1 MTVFDSAMEQLDR
14 AAKLIGLK
22 PDVFEILKEPEN
34 IITISIPVKLDD
46 GTTKEFQGYRVQ
58 YNSARGPYK
67 GGIRFHQDTDI
78 EEVKALAFWMALK
91 CAVVDIPL
99 GGGKGGVTIDPKKY
113 SDQEIE
119 QVARGWARG
128 MAEVIGPDK
137 DIPAPDVNTT
147 PQIMAWM
154 ADEYSKV
161 VGKDSPGVVTGKLIE
176 AGGSE
181 GRDTATAQGGF
192 YVLEAL
198 KDIIELDP
206 ESSTVVIQGYGNA
219 GYNFAKLAY
228 HAGYKVVAVSDSKG
242 GIHDE
247 QGLDPEK
254 VMEHK
259 KATGSVVGYGGA
271 KEVSNEK
278 ILEIPCGVLVPSALE
293 NQITADNANRIST
306 EVVLELANGPTTPE
320 ADEILY
326 KNGVHVV
333 PDILANAGG
342 VTVSY
347 FEWLQNKEGEHWTKE
362 EIWQRLEPIM
372 RNSFKAIWDK
382 HKELNTDLRRAAFA
396 LALERLDTAIR
407 AKGLV

>member
-1 MTVFDSAMEQLDR
+1 MEQLDR

-22 PDVFEILKEPEN
+22 PDVFEILKKPEN
-34 IITISIPVKLDD
+34 IVIISIPVKLDD

-113 SDQEIE
+113 SEREIE

-128 MAEVIGPDK
+128 MAYVIGPDK

-147 PQIMAWM
+147 PQIMAWIV
-154 ADEYSKV
+154 DEYSKV
-161 VGKDSPGVVTGKLIE
+161 VGKDSPAVVTGKPIE

-206 ESSTVVIQGYGNA
+206 ESSTIVIQGYGNA
-219 GYNFAKLAY
+219 GYNFAKLAH

-254 VMEHK
+254 VMEYK
-259 KATGSVVGYGGA
+259 KATGSVVGYDGV

-293 NQITADNANRIST
+293 NQITADNANKVSAQ
-306 EVVLELANGPTTPE
+306 VVLELANGPTTPE

-347 FEWLQNKEGEHWTKE
+347 FEWLQNKGGEHWPRE
-362 EIWQRLEPIM
+362 EVWQRLEPVM
-372 RNSFKAIWDK
+372 KKSFEDVWDK

-407 AKGLV
+407 DKGLV

>member
-1 MTVFDSAMEQLDR
+1 MEQLDR

-161 VGKDSPGVVTGKLIE
+161 VGKDSPGVVTGKPIE

-293 NQITADNANRIST
+293 NQITADNANKIST
-306 EVVLELANGPTTPE
+306 QVVLELANGPTTPE

-362 EIWQRLEPIM
+362 EIWQRLE
-372 RNSFKAIWDK
+372 
-382 HKELNTDLRRAAFA
+382 
-396 LALERLDTAIR
+396 
-407 AKGLV
+407 